1 MAKYKK
7 IVNENIVDNIIGS
20 IFRTVGK
27 GLRSAAIK
35 KISKKDPLFATK
47 IKDLENSKK
56 ELEDYLSKNVKNRP
70 SKADRKAV
78 IRGDYFDVSKF

>member
-27 GLRSAAIK
+27 GLRSAAIN
-35 KISKKDPLFATK
+35 KISKKDPEFAK
-47 IKDLENSKK
+47 KMKDLEKSRK
-56 ELEDYLSKNVKNRP
+56 ELDDYLSKNVKNRP
-70 SKADRKAV
+70 TKSDRKAV
-78 IRGDYFDVSKF
+78 IRGDFFDVSKF